1 MGDLVVVLLS
11 WLLLKTLLSKGYGFL
26 RVETVIER
34 TFRVGCGRPGN
45 ARPKSC
51 ASKGKATRRGARSVG
66 VIRFLLD

>member
-11 WLLLKTLLSKGYGFL
+11 WLLLKICFLSGNGD
-26 RVETVIER
+26 RADVPG
-34 TFRVGCGRPGN
+34 GCGRPGN

-51 ASKGKATRRGARSVG
+51 ASKGKATRLGARSVS